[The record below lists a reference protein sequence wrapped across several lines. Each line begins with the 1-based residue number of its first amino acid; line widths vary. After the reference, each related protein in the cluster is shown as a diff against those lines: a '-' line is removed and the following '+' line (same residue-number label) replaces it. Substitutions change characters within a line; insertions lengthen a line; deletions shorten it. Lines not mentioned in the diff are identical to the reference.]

1 MALTTV
7 SSPAGGGLTPTE
19 RRLDGQLD
27 IVQWTALRRRVGTPI
42 RPRGRSAQAPLRVNH
57 GPESGV
63 GHNAGMVMVVDASSW
78 FHRPMTSAGG
88 TRGALLEPVWAG
100 RRGDQFDQACR

>member
-1 MALTTV
+1 
-7 SSPAGGGLTPTE
+7 
-19 RRLDGQLD
+19 
-27 IVQWTALRRRVGTPI
+27 
-42 RPRGRSAQAPLRVNH
+42 
-57 GPESGV
+57 
-63 GHNAGMVMVVDASSW
+63 MVMVVDASSW